1 MINQNIS
8 EDQLDVM
15 HIIQGDSNATQRQIA
30 QKTGLSIGKVNYC
43 LKELIN
49 IGFVKA
55 DNFNKSTKKL
65 KYAYI
70 LTPKGKK
77 EKVAITRHF
86 IMKKKQEYEKLNSY
100 ID

>member
-49 IGFVKA
+49 IGFVIKLCIYP
-55 DNFNKSTKKL
+55 NSKRNKRKS
-65 KYAYI
+65 
-70 LTPKGKK
+70 
-77 EKVAITRHF
+77 
-86 IMKKKQEYEKLNSY
+86 SY
-100 ID
+100 N